1 MQIKNFFGR
10 WEPNFKKSYIYF
22 KDNTPANIIQVNN
35 MQDF

>member
-10 WEPNFKKSYIYF
+10 WEPDFKKGYINL